1 MRNFWTEENKIMNY
15 DSLICADLRNKLIK
29 LDGQMVVGKDL
40 ADICY
45 NYDYLIA
52 SKRKA
57 VQFISDYADDF
68 IDSLRKYKQT
78 TGVLFPDIDNPL
90 KIANLMAL
98 YKGRD
103 ILKTCEY
110 IKNNWDKKFTMD
122 AETIETLLKELEE
135 LELQENVVLEDK
147 AFTTKETLSQVC
159 LDLLYR
165 ELESCFNS
173 EISKQETVE
182 HLMNPKLSERT
193 MKSMLINS
201 YMDISEIVKTKDD
214 IDLTDLHSFMQDV
227 VSTKTEEI
235 AEKGMDLNYENLEL
249 NENVITQLASLVQ
262 SYNKTEVE
270 FDPMLEDDLSVARG
284 EKTVYEIEERTH
296 LKPNTLEK

>member
-68 IDSLRKYKQT
+68 IDSLKKYKQT

-147 AFTTKETLSQVC
+147 VFTTKENLSQVC

-235 AEKGMDLNYENLEL
+235 AEKGMDLDYENLEL
-249 NENVITQLASLVQ
+249 NENIITQLASLVQ

-270 FDPMLEDDLSVARG
+270 FDPMLEDDLSVVRG

>member
-15 DSLICADLRNKLIK
+15 DSLIRADLRNKLIK
-29 LDGQMVVGKDL
+29 LDGQIIKGKDL

-45 NYDYLIA
+45 NYDYLMT

-68 IDSLRKYKQT
+68 VDSLKSYKQT
-78 TGVLFPDIDNPL
+78 TGVLFPSIDNPL
-90 KIANLMAL
+90 KVANLMAL

-103 ILKTCEY
+103 VLKACEY

-122 AETIETLLKELEE
+122 AETIDTLLKEIEE

-147 AFTTKETLSQVC
+147 VFTTKETLSQVC
-159 LDLLYR
+159 LELLYR
-165 ELESCFNS
+165 EFESCFNS

-201 YMDISEIVKTKDD
+201 YMDLSEIAKAKED
-214 IDLTDLHSFMQDV
+214 IDLTDLHSFMQGI
-227 VSTKTEEI
+227 VSAKTEEVTK
-235 AEKGMDLNYENLEL
+235 KGLGLDYENMEL
-249 NENVITQLASLVQ
+249 NGNIITQLASLVQ

-270 FDPMLEDDLSVARG
+270 FDPVLEADLSAVR
-284 EKTVYEIEERTH
+284 EERTVYEIDDKAH
-296 LKPNTLEK
+296 LKPQILEK

>member
-68 IDSLRKYKQT
+68 IDSLKKYKQT

-103 ILKTCEY
+103 ILKACEY

-122 AETIETLLKELEE
+122 ADTIETLLKELEE

-147 AFTTKETLSQVC
+147 VFTTKETLSQVC

-173 EISKQETVE
+173 EISKQEAVE

-214 IDLTDLHSFMQDV
+214 INLTDPHSFMQDV

-235 AEKGMDLNYENLEL
+235 AEKGMDLDYENLEL
-249 NENVITQLASLVQ
+249 NENIIAQLASLVQ

-270 FDPMLEDDLSVARG
+270 FDPMLEDDLSVVRG
-284 EKTVYEIEERTH
+284 EKTVYEIDEKAH